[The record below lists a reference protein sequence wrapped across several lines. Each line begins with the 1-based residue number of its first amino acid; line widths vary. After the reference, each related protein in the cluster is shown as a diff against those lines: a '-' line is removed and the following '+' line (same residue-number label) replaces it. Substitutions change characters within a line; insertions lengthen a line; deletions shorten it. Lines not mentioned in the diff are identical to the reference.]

1 MCKRSRTRQWAT
13 GVPMLALLAILTA
26 TSIGRADDLTE
37 GKEIYEMRCVLCHGP
52 DGRGDGPA
60 GMVFEPPPADLSL
73 ADYWKT
79 KTPEQVRD
87 AIVKGKP
94 GTAMV
99 PFGQMLSSSE
109 IDSLL
114 AYLRSFAP

>member
-1 MCKRSRTRQWAT
+1 MYERSRTKQYAT
-13 GVPMLALLAILTA
+13 GMLALVAILTA
-26 TSIGRADDLTE
+26 AAAGRADDVTN
-37 GKEIYEMRCVLCHGP
+37 GKEIYEKRCGLCHGP

-60 GMVFEPPPADLSL
+60 GMVLEPPPTDLAT
-73 ADYWKT
+73 ADYWET
-79 KTPEQVRD
+79 RTPEQVRD

-99 PFGQMLSSSE
+99 PFGQLSSRE

-114 AYLRSFAP
+114 SYIRSLAP